1 MTGRI
6 AGCLAWIIIIPI
18 AISYFNYSQ
27 RPSPVVS
34 ATATAEAPTVAAK
47 LNATATARTCEY
59 RQTRAWCAGRRN
71 WATASE
77 DKLSALLKLA
87 GGLNALTSREQE
99 RVHEIEQQLA
109 QYRRI
114 CEASGVEANLS
125 AVLEEVVLTMQEW
138 GTTGEIERELARYRS
153 TCES

>member
-1 MTGRI
+1 MVCR
-6 AGCLAWIIIIPI
+6 
-18 AISYFNYSQ
+18 
-27 RPSPVVS
+27 
-34 ATATAEAPTVAAK
+34 
-47 LNATATARTCEY
+47 
-59 RQTRAWCAGRRN
+59 RRN